1 MYLLALEK
9 TAFIKLF
16 SHLVKEEFSLLEE
29 MFEDGWVRLRTMLY

>member
-9 TAFIKLF
+9 TAYIKLF
-16 SHLVKEEFSLLEE
+16 SHLVKEFSLLEG